1 MDSSSRNLKFKCFYN
16 ECSTTNVLLLYVF
29 QMIAINLFSIKFR
42 EDPKFQISEEFEI
55 YIATI
60 MKKEFMDARIANEY
74 LLVLKCLSN
83 YHFLSY
89 LPLYSVKNKVCHES
103 RLRTALWNNI
113 VLEVVIA
120 FYEILCILMKN
131 VFTKFSCINN
141 LVPQEIKSIHKL
153 ALEK

>member
-1 MDSSSRNLKFKCFYN
+1 
-16 ECSTTNVLLLYVF
+16 
-29 QMIAINLFSIKFR
+29 
-42 EDPKFQISEEFEI
+42 
-55 YIATI
+55 
-60 MKKEFMDARIANEY
+60 MDARIANKY

-89 LPLYSVKNKVCHES
+89 LLLYSVKNKVCHES
-103 RLRTALWNNI
+103 HLRTALWNNI

-141 LVPQEIKSIHKL
+141 LVPQKIESIHKL